1 MHRYNL
7 EYAWHK
13 KMDNYDIT
21 SHCIHLLLVAD
32 SHVSRHCKSLQQ
44 VLEDVSQEHAR
55 KTVTVETFPHD
66 TAITAAA
73 IHPCK
78 HAVTM
83 KKLSGM
89 MEEGGKTFSVDQ

>member
-1 MHRYNL
+1 M
-7 EYAWHK
+7 WHK
-13 KMDNYDIT
+13 RLHNYDIT
-21 SHCIHLLLVAD
+21 DSLCTFAAGPDSNVLNTIHF
-32 SHVSRHCKSLQQ
+32 LQQ

>member
-1 MHRYNL
+1 M
-7 EYAWHK
+7 WHK
-13 KMDNYDIT
+13 RLHNYDIT
-21 SHCIHLLLVAD
+21 D
-32 SHVSRHCKSLQQ
+32 SLCTFATSPDSTGSKNRKLLQQ

>member
-1 MHRYNL
+1 MSARSEVLIGRPAGIIDVNACL
-7 EYAWHK
+7 P
-13 KMDNYDIT
+13 
-21 SHCIHLLLVAD
+21 V
-32 SHVSRHCKSLQQ
+32 Q

-83 KKLSGM
+83 RKLSGM
-89 MEEGGKTFSVDQ
+89 MEEGGKSFSVDQLGPFHQLLYNADTQ